1 MMSAPPDRRAITRER
16 ILSHPLHVASDL
28 AVLAS
33 DGGASEITFA
43 VNGFTANVIGT
54 LHGGILYAMVDVAA
68 FMALLSVIPDGLH
81 GVTAD
86 IQVSVLRAAKQGDIV
101 HVRGRVDRVGRT
113 LANMRT
119 EAFVMTDGKERLIA
133 TGTVVKGL
141 IPAPY

>member
-1 MMSAPPDRRAITRER
+1 MTAVSPDRRAIARER
-16 ILSHPLHVASDL
+16 ILSHPLHAASGLAIVASGD
-28 AVLAS
+28 
-33 DGGASEITFA
+33 GASEITFA

-86 IQVSVLRAAKQGDIV
+86 IQVSVLRAANQGDSV

-113 LANMRT
+113 LANMRA
-119 EAFVMTDGKERLIA
+119 EAFVMAEGKERLIA
-133 TGTVVKGL
+133 TGTVVKSL

>member
-1 MMSAPPDRRAITRER
+1 MTAVLPDRRVIARER
-16 ILSHPLHVASDL
+16 ILLHPLHVASEL
-28 AVLAS
+28 AIVAS

-86 IQVSVLRAAKQGDIV
+86 IQVSVLRAANEGDIV
-101 HVRGRVDRVGRT
+101 HVRGRVDRVGRK
-113 LANMRT
+113 LAHMRA
-119 EAFVMTDGKERLIA
+119 EALVMAEGKERLIA
-133 TGTVVKGL
+133 TGSVVKSL

>member
-1 MMSAPPDRRAITRER
+1 MMSAPPDRRAIARER
-16 ILSHPLHVASDL
+16 ILSHPLHAASDL

-119 EAFVMTDGKERLIA
+119 EAFVLTEGKERLIA
-133 TGTVVKGL
+133 TGTVVKSL